1 MRAQPPRWSQPD
13 VTHPSRTRK
22 AKSRSLPPC
31 IRAHAAHVAAPML
44 LAVLLACREKE
55 VEHEGKPIAY
65 WVQQMT
71 NPDFTIRHQAVAAFA
86 HDAGRSPEAARALL
100 QVLGSEAEADVH
112 ATIADAL
119 GTLGP
124 NALAAAPALVRLL
137 DDEHEAVRQSA
148 ASALGSLGARSPLV
162 VPALIHALDD
172 PAHDVRAAAV
182 DGLAGEGSAASSAV
196 PRLVRIVST
205 DRIGFVRLRATL
217 ALGRI
222 RAEPAVVVPVLV
234 RVAATEDWP
243 TLRAAAIDALASYSR
258 ADRAAALAIEAAT
271 RDTSPDV
278 RDAAVRAR
286 QVRLT
291 TSKDSTAGH

>member
-13 VTHPSRTRK
+13 VSHPSRRRQ
-22 AKSRSLPPC
+22 AKSRSLPRC
-31 IRAHAAHVAAPML
+31 IRAHMALLAAPML
-44 LAVLLACREKE
+44 LPLLLACREKE
-55 VEHEGKPIAY
+55 VEHEGKPMAY

-71 NPDFTIRHQAVAAFA
+71 NPDSTIRHQAVAAFA

-100 QVLGSEAEADVH
+100 EVLGSEAEADVH

-162 VPALIHALDD
+162 VPALVHALDD
-172 PAHDVRAAAV
+172 PAHDVRSAAV

-205 DRIGFVRLRATL
+205 DRIGFVRLRATV

-222 RAEPAVVVPVLV
+222 GAEPTVVVPLLV
-234 RVAATEDWP
+234 RLTTTEDWP
-243 TLRAAAIDALASYSR
+243 ALRAAAIDALARYSR
-258 ADRAAALAIEAAT
+258 TDRAAAGAIEAAT
-271 RDTSPDV
+271 RDTSADV
-278 RDAAVRAR
+278 RDAASRAR
-286 QVRLT
+286 RGVAVA
-291 TSKDSTAGH
+291 SSDSGIAQ